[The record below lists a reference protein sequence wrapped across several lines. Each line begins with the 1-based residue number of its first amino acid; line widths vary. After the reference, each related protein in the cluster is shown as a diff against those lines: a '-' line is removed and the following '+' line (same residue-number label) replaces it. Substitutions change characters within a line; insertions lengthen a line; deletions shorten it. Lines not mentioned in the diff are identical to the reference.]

1 MKVFIAIDSFKGSL
15 SSLRAGHA
23 AAEGIRAVYPDA
35 KIHVS
40 PLADGG
46 EGTVDAVITA
56 ANGVKKELRV
66 TGPLGKP
73 IIASYGILPKT
84 KTAVIE
90 MAAAS
95 GITLVPTEKRDPLHT
110 TTYGVGEL
118 IADAVAEGCRE
129 FLIGIG
135 GSATNDGGAGML
147 QALGVKLL
155 QNDGTPIEKGAIGLS
170 TLSRIDTS
178 GILPTLREC
187 RIRVACDVKNPL
199 CGENGCSAVFGPQK
213 GATISSIKEMDAWLS
228 RYAALTQKYHNANAD
243 MNIPG
248 CGAAGGL
255 GFAFLSY
262 LNAELA
268 SGIELVLNATDA
280 ESNIRD
286 ADIVITGEGK
296 LDAQSAM
303 GKAPVGVAKLAK
315 RHGKPV
321 IALAGGVT
329 EEAHI
334 THAHG
339 IDSFFPIVRT
349 PCSLADAM
357 DEENAYRN
365 LKNTTEEIFRL
376 LHTLRYQ

>member
-1 MKVFIAIDSFKGSL
+1 
-15 SSLRAGHA
+15 
-23 AAEGIRAVYPDA
+23 
-35 KIHVS
+35 
-40 PLADGG
+40 
-46 EGTVDAVITA
+46 
-56 ANGVKKELRV
+56 
-66 TGPLGKP
+66 
-73 IIASYGILPKT
+73 
-84 KTAVIE
+84 

-95 GITLVPTEKRDPLHT
+95 GITLVHTEKRDPLHT

>member
-1 MKVFIAIDSFKGSL
+1 M
-15 SSLRAGHA
+15 
-23 AAEGIRAVYPDA
+23 
-35 KIHVS
+35 
-40 PLADGG
+40 
-46 EGTVDAVITA
+46 
-56 ANGVKKELRV
+56 
-66 TGPLGKP
+66 
-73 IIASYGILPKT
+73 
-84 KTAVIE
+84 
-90 MAAAS
+90 
-95 GITLVPTEKRDPLHT
+95 
-110 TTYGVGEL
+110 
-118 IADAVAEGCRE
+118 
-129 FLIGIG
+129 
-135 GSATNDGGAGML
+135 
-147 QALGVKLL
+147 
-155 QNDGTPIEKGAIGLS
+155 
-170 TLSRIDTS
+170 
-178 GILPTLREC
+178 
-187 RIRVACDVKNPL
+187 
-199 CGENGCSAVFGPQK
+199 
-213 GATISSIKEMDAWLS
+213 
-228 RYAALTQKYHNANAD
+228 
-243 MNIPG
+243 
-248 CGAAGGL
+248 
-255 GFAFLSY
+255 
-262 LNAELA
+262 
-268 SGIELVLNATDA
+268 NATDA

>member
-56 ANGVKKELRV
+56 ASGIKKELRV

-73 IIASYGILPKT
+73 ITASYGILPKT

-280 ESNIRD
+280 ESNIQD